1 MTKNYETIHQTLKIP
16 QNCSSVTPFLECADR
31 SSSCAPEAGLL
42 LCVIA
47 HFFPSVSI
55 NTLLNI

>member
-1 MTKNYETIHQTLKIP
+1 MTKNDETIHQTEKYHKIV
-16 QNCSSVTPFLECADR
+16 CVTPFLECAHR

-47 HFFPSVSI
+47 HFFPSVYI
-55 NTLLNI
+55 NTPLNI